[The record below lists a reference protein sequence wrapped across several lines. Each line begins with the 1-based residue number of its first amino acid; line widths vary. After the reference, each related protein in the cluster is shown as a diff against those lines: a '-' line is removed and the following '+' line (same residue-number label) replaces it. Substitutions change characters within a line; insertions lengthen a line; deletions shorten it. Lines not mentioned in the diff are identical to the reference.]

1 MLRSKSIKKLLCI
14 LFTLVYGGVIW
25 AQKLPKTL
33 QHDLHLAVKANEAG
47 KIDSADYYYGLVL
60 KKINTGLPLALQVR
74 LQLNIGQFYAE
85 HAEWDKARD
94 VLESALALARS
105 NKLRQQELQIHLQM
119 ASNAFQ
125 ANEIP
130 KADQHLNNL
139 EKNASKYPKELAQAL
154 NLRAKIY
161 SYASQLDRANQA
173 LEHAK
178 TLALQANEQALA
190 IEILKQLATNYKNQ
204 AGKLS
209 QAHACFLQLIKLQVQ
224 ENQKNELLA
233 ERLEF
238 AELLQQMG
246 ENAQAQAQLLQALQD
261 SRDQADSTQQ
271 AEVCA
276 RLGELFLA
284 QKQWQEA
291 LKYLSQGLVLSE
303 KSNNEFQSAEILH
316 LQGGAYLGLGKGEE
330 AAQSYREALR
340 KYESTGNELASAGVL
355 TDLTKL
361 LKDQRTYS
369 TALEYLQKALDI
381 RQRNQEVLGAL
392 DLRLE
397 MARIF
402 LLQKK
407 PASALNSLGNAEP
420 LARESGSKSHLSDT
434 YHLLAEAHAQ
444 SGNYNLA
451 YRFSNAYHSLK
462 DEMFSEKQSQQ
473 INELNTRYRTRE
485 LQQNLEKQSL
495 QKRRAESRLLN
506 YALGAVL
513 LVTGLLGLLFF
524 QNYRARAQKR
534 LQKQQVAILGKE
546 RESAELRSMISGE
559 ENERSRIARELHD
572 GLGTLLA
579 TVKLQFGAVQNT
591 LPEVSQAKTYQKA
604 DALLDEACSEVRKIS
619 YNLMPAILQQYGLEY
634 AIADLC
640 NDVEKS
646 GRLAVSFIPYGL
658 EEALDEKTAAA
669 AYRIVQELVK
679 NVLRHAEAKELIVQV
694 TRDEG
699 QLNITVEDD
708 GQGFLVAEKLAAP
721 GIGLQSI
728 QSRVTLLN
736 GQLDIQSQP
745 GKGSTFNIDIPLSD
759 QVI

>member
-1 MLRSKSIKKLLCI
+1 MLRSKSILY
-14 LFTLVYGGVIW
+14 LFCTMLGMMQLGVCW
-25 AQKLPKTL
+25 AQNLPESL
-33 QHDLHLAVKANEAG
+33 QRGLRLAAQANEAG
-47 KIDSADYYYGLVL
+47 KIDSADYYYGVVL
-60 KKINTGLPLALQVR
+60 KKIGQGYSSSQQFQVYH
-74 LQLNIGQFYAE
+74 NIGQFYAE
-85 HAEWDKARD
+85 QAEWSKSKDI
-94 VLESALALARS
+94 LETALSLAQN
-105 NKLRQQELQIHLQM
+105 NKLRRQELQAFLQL

-125 ANEIP
+125 TNDLPQAARFLATIEK
-130 KADQHLNNL
+130 KAL
-139 EKNASKYPKELAQAL
+139 KYPTELASAL
-154 NLRAKIY
+154 NLRAKIH
-161 SYASQLDRANQA
+161 SYAGELGQANQCLERAKNLA
-173 LEHAK
+173 LEASDSP
-178 TLALQANEQALA
+178 LA
-190 IEILKQLATNYKNQ
+190 IDVLTQLATNYKNQ
-204 AGKLS
+204 AGKLPK
-209 QAHACFLQLIKLQVQ
+209 AHACFQELIKLREK
-224 ENQKNELLA
+224 ENQSNELIA

-246 ENAQAQAQLLQALQD
+246 ESAQAQAQLLKALQG

-276 RLGELFLA
+276 RLGLLFLA

-291 LKYLSQGLVLSE
+291 LKYLKQGLILSE
-303 KSNNEFQSAEILH
+303 KNKNEFQSAEILH
-316 LQGGAYLGLGKGEE
+316 LQGGAYLGLGQKET
-330 AAQSYREALR
+330 ATQSYREALR
-340 KYESTGNELASAGVL
+340 KYESIGNELASAGVL

-361 LKDQRTYS
+361 LKDQETYS

-381 RQRNQEVLGAL
+381 RERNQEVLGAL

-397 MARIF
+397 MARIY

-407 PASALNSLGNAEP
+407 PASALNSLGNAEL

-434 YHLLAEAHAQ
+434 YHLLADAHAQ
-444 SGNYNLA
+444 TGNFNLA
-451 YRFSNAYHSLK
+451 YRFNTAHHQLK
-462 DEMFSEKQSQQ
+462 DEIFSEKQSQQ

-506 YALGAVL
+506 YALGAIL

-534 LQKQQVAILGKE
+534 LQKQQMAILEKE

-579 TVKLQFGAVQNT
+579 TVKLQFGAVQNA

-646 GRLAVSFIPYGL
+646 GHLAVSFIPYGL

-679 NVLRHAEAKELIVQV
+679 NVLRHADAKEIIVQV

-708 GQGFLVAEKLAAP
+708 GKGFQVAEKLAAP

-736 GQLDIQSQP
+736 GQLDIQSEP
-745 GKGSTFNIDIPLSD
+745 GKGSTFSIDIPVGSR
-759 QVI
+759 